1 MIHGNGV
8 GVSSGTVMQLNVP
21 EGVLLNIGNGAFV
34 CREWDAPRY
43 IHHREKVFICL
54 KQNRYA
60 GL

>member
-21 EGVLLNIGNGAFV
+21 EGVLLNIEMGLCLPLVG
-34 CREWDAPRY
+34 RPRY